1 MNRSQSFDAL
11 IDLIELDTHIQ
22 SQQQALE
29 KVVLDE
35 KNFINQQQILE
46 QSVLELKHAVLSA
59 KKRVDV
65 VELTMKDLDEQEKN
79 KKKHID
85 QLTGYKEYKSLQ
97 IEINN
102 LHEDQRN
109 QEQAVIDA
117 WNAFDLTEAR
127 CMQQLPI
134 LQEKMEKIH
143 EEIEQCRT
151 KQLLTQQNIITYQDQ
166 RPTKQALV
174 PAEWM
179 EKYILMQSR
188 VKNPVVPIE
197 SNVCTACFYQ
207 LTPTDIQFAKKGTL
221 VQCKSCFR
229 LLYIPDVMQVG

>member
-1 MNRSQSFDAL
+1 MKRSQSFDAL
-11 IDLIELDTHIQ
+11 IDLIEVDTHIQ
-22 SQQQALE
+22 SQQEALE
-29 KVVLDE
+29 KLAKE
-35 KNFINQQQILE
+35 ETSFINQQQSLE
-46 QSVLELKHAVLSA
+46 QSIVELKQAVLAA
-59 KKRVDV
+59 KKRVDT
-65 VELTMKDLDEQEKN
+65 VELAMKDLDDQEKN

-97 IEINN
+97 IEISN

-109 QEQAVIDA
+109 QEQIVIDA
-117 WNAFDLTEAR
+117 WNAFDLAEAR

-134 LQEKMEKIH
+134 LQDKIEKLH
-143 EEIEQCRT
+143 EEIEQCRE
-151 KQLLTQQNIITYQDQ
+151 KRLLMQQNITQYQEK
-166 RPTKQALV
+166 RPAKQSLV
-174 PAEWM
+174 PFEWM

-197 SNVCTACFYQ
+197 LNSCTSCFYQ
-207 LTPTDIQFAKKGTL
+207 LTPTDLQSAKKGAL